1 MGRLGAPRQVPSVE
15 GKDFEVCRLR
25 RKALLFVGW
34 ERVGEVG
41 GGFRSLSTSRDFFGR
56 YKKVVCFGFLTLW
69 WIMIEEIIK
78 EKTSADHLMYVSL
91 KYTKTCDVIL
101 NLLARWK
108 SLIEIS
114 FDAILEKR
122 VEEGKIPA
130 MPTNPKQR
138 IEFVKK
144 FFRKTDTI
152 QEVIPLYVF
161 FKRIPDLK
169 KTREGEFRKNVN
181 LKVFEAS
188 RVTEINME
196 KLGEYYEIVEKFI
209 GEVKGILS

>member
-1 MGRLGAPRQVPSVE
+1 
-15 GKDFEVCRLR
+15 
-25 RKALLFVGW
+25 
-34 ERVGEVG
+34 
-41 GGFRSLSTSRDFFGR
+41 
-56 YKKVVCFGFLTLW
+56 
-69 WIMIEEIIK
+69 MIEEIIK
-78 EKTSADHLMYVSL
+78 DKTSADHLLYVSL

-108 SLIEIS
+108 SLIELS

-122 VEEGKIPA
+122 VEEGKIPTI
-130 MPTNPKQR
+130 PTNPKQK

-144 FFRKTDTI
+144 FFKKNNSI

-169 KTREGEFRKNVN
+169 KMREGEFRKNVN
-181 LKVFEAS
+181 LKIIEAN
-188 RVTEINME
+188 RTTEINMD

-209 GEVKGILS
+209 VEVKGILD